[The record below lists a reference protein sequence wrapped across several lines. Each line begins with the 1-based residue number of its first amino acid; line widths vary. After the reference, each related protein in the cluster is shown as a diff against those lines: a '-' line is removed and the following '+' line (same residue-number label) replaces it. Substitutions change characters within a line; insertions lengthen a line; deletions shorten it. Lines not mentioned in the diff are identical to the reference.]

1 MARLIDP
8 WIARAVARRLAGDA
22 EPMDSDLVERLA
34 GDLAALVPRS
44 EELVAKAS
52 GLPRP
57 PPVRWRLIDRP
68 AWSDANITGLSTL
81 LAPLA
86 EKAER
91 RLKDVPWPLR
101 MAQRTVVSVE
111 VGALLGYVSRRVL
124 GQFDLLVADQGS
136 GAGNGGML
144 LFVAPNIVDTERRLG
159 FVPEEFTL
167 WVALHEV
174 THRFQFDGVPW
185 LRERFM
191 ALLHSYVAA
200 IELETRD
207 LTRRMAQA
215 SRRLIDRS
223 TPPEERS
230 PAYLFASP
238 EQRATLDEL
247 QALMTVVEGH
257 GNFVMDLIGEQVIPS
272 WSRMRHVFERRR
284 REMNRLQRA
293 LSHVLGL
300 ELKLRQYEVGK
311 AFCDALYAA
320 RGQEGLSMLWRGP
333 DVLPTMAELR
343 APDRWLERMHA

>member
-22 EPMDSDLVERLA
+22 ELMDSHLVERLA
-34 GDLAALVPRS
+34 GDLADLVPRS
-44 EELVAKAS
+44 EELVAEAS
-52 GLPRP
+52 GIPRP
-57 PPVRWRLIDRP
+57 SPVRWRLIDRA
-68 AWSDANITGLSTL
+68 AWSDANITGLGAL

-91 RLKDVPWPLR
+91 RLKDVPWPVR
-101 MAQRTVVSVE
+101 VAQRAAVSIE
-111 VGALLGYVSRRVL
+111 VGVLLGYVSRRVL
-124 GQFDLLVADQGS
+124 GQFDLLVADQG
-136 GAGNGGML
+136 ADEGGML
-144 LFVAPNIVDTERRLG
+144 LFVAPNIIDTERRLG
-159 FVPEEFTL
+159 FVPEDFTL

-174 THRFQFDGVPW
+174 AHRFQFDGVPW
-185 LRERFM
+185 LRGRFM

-200 IELETRD
+200 IDLETRD
-207 LTRRMAQA
+207 LTRRLAQA
-215 SRRLIDRS
+215 GRRLMDRS

-238 EQRATLDEL
+238 EQRATLDQL

-257 GNFVMDLIGEQVIPS
+257 GNFVMDLVGEQVIPS
-272 WSRMRHVFERRR
+272 WARMRHAFERRR

-311 AFCDALYAA
+311 AFCDALYAV
-320 RGQEGLSMLWRGP
+320 RGREGLSMLWAAP
-333 DVLPTMAELR
+333 DNLPTLPELR
-343 APDRWLERMHA
+343 APDRWLQRMHA

>member
-22 EPMDSDLVERLA
+22 ELMDSYLVERLA
-34 GDLAALVPRS
+34 ADLAVLVPRS
-44 EELVAKAS
+44 EELVAEAS
-52 GLPRP
+52 GIPRP
-57 PPVRWRLIDRP
+57 PPVRWKLIDRA
-68 AWSDANITGLSTL
+68 AWSDANITGLSAL

-86 EKAER
+86 DKAER
-91 RLKDVPWPLR
+91 RLRDVPWPVR
-101 MAQRTVVSVE
+101 MAQRAAVSVE
-111 VGALLGYVSRRVL
+111 VGVLLGYVSRRVL
-124 GQFDLLVADQGS
+124 GQFDLLVADQG
-136 GAGNGGML
+136 AEDGGML

-191 ALLHSYVAA
+191 ALLHSYVDA
-200 IELETRD
+200 IDLDSRD
-207 LTRRMAQA
+207 LTRRLAQA
-215 SRRLIDRS
+215 GRRLIDRS
-223 TPPEERS
+223 IPPEERS
-230 PAYLFASP
+230 PAYLFASA
-238 EQRATLDEL
+238 EQRVTLDEL

-257 GNFVMDLIGEQVIPS
+257 GNFVMDLIGQQVIPS
-272 WSRMRHVFERRR
+272 WERMRHVFERRR

-311 AFCDALYAA
+311 AFCDALYAS
-320 RGQEGLSMLWRGP
+320 RGQEGLRRLWAAP
-333 DVLPTMAELR
+333 ANLPTLEELR
-343 APDRWLERMHA
+343 APDRWLARTPA